1 MAETRK
7 RTTAKDRAAASKAK
21 QQGFKDANFDGV
33 PDPDPLTRKEL
44 AAQYQSALGLIYSVP
59 EITEIFEKAFK
70 EQWVGPEG
78 QAKFSAAIQN
88 SNWYRNNNQYF
99 REAWAAEHF
108 GMTDGKPGA
117 DWQTRMS
124 DARQFVQDT
133 ANEMGS
139 QVTPEE
145 IDSLARRTIYEG
157 WDKAGRERLLTQA
170 LVEGIKYLPD
180 GRGEAQ
186 LRGSAGDL
194 ADTLK
199 SIATANGL
207 SYSDNYYVS
216 AAKSVAS
223 KLTSVNDWE
232 RDIREQAASMWQP
245 YAEKIRAGA
254 NAYDLASPY
263 INTLA
268 QELEMSPQSITLN
281 DPYVRQAITDGT
293 SLWEFTKK
301 VRSDPRWMN
310 TRKAQNE
317 VTGTVGRVMQMFG
330 LMGG

>member
-1 MAETRK
+1 MATETRK
-7 RTTAKDRAAASKAK
+7 RVTAKERAAARKAK
-21 QQGFKDANFDGV
+21 QQGFKDTNADNV
-33 PDPDPLTRKEL
+33 PDADPLTRKEL

-59 EITEIFEKAFK
+59 EITALFEKAFSDKTGQWTK
-70 EQWVGPEG
+70 E
-78 QAKFSAAIQN
+78 KFSAAVQN

-117 DWQTRMS
+117 DWQTRMA

-145 IDSLARRTIYEG
+145 IDALARRTIYEG
-157 WDKAGRERLLTQA
+157 WDKSGRERLLTQA

-186 LRGSAGDL
+186 LRGGAGDL

-199 SIATANGL
+199 SIAAANGL

-223 KLTSVNDWE
+223 KLTTVNDWE

-245 YAEKIRAGA
+245 YADKIRAGA

-268 QELEMSPQSITLN
+268 QELELSPQSITLN

-293 SLWEFTKK
+293 SLYEFTRK